1 MASISWKDR
10 IINLARSPKAEGAL
24 FAMSFAESSFFPL
37 PPDLLLGPMAAADP
51 KKWFRYAIVC
61 TIASVLGG
69 VAGYAIGYFFRE
81 WLLTFE
87 VFQGQLA
94 AFQTAFACWGL
105 LIILAKGL
113 TPVPYKLI
121 TIASGL
127 AAFSLPV
134 FIVASLIT
142 RGARFLIVAYLFQR
156 FGPQIAPVMEKR
168 LGLVLLVVAVVI
180 AAAIAWT
187 IFGHGHS
194 ASVCPAWVANLPGA
208 GGGQ

>member
-1 MASISWKDR
+1 MLASLKDR
-10 IINLARSPKAEGAL
+10 TLLLARSPNAERAL
-24 FAMSFAESSFFPL
+24 FGISFAESSFFPL
-37 PPDLLLGPMAAADP
+37 PPDLLLGPMAAAEP
-51 KKWFRYAIVC
+51 GKWARYALTC

-69 VAGYAIGYFFRE
+69 LFGYAIGHFFRE
-81 WLLTFE
+81 YLLQFSTF
-87 VFQGQLA
+87 QQQLA

-127 AAFSLPV
+127 ASFSLPV
-134 FIVASLIT
+134 FLVASLAT
-142 RGARFLIVAYLFQR
+142 RGARFLIVAWLFQR

-168 LGLVLLVVAVVI
+168 LGLVLLVVALVI

-187 IFGHGHS
+187 LFGHGHS
-194 ASVCPAWVANLPGA
+194 AAVCPSWIANLPGA
-208 GGGQ
+208 GGR